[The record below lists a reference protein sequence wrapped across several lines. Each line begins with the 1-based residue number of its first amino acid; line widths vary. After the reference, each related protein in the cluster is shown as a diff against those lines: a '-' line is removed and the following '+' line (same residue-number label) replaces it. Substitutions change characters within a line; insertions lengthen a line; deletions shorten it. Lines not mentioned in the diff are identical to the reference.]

1 MRDPREVK
9 MQKLQ
14 HDSRPSPGEGA
25 VYRLVFATSYVVF
38 LAVGA
43 MQRLVPW
50 QGARAAHDADRR
62 SIFAEASRAAGTVTP
77 FAFMG

>member
-1 MRDPREVK
+1 MRHPWEVK
-9 MQKLQ
+9 MQKVQ
-14 HDSRPSPGEGA
+14 HDNRPSPGEGA

-38 LAVGA
+38 LGVGA
-43 MQRLVPW
+43 AQRLVPW
-50 QGARAAHDADRR
+50 QGGPSARSAGRR